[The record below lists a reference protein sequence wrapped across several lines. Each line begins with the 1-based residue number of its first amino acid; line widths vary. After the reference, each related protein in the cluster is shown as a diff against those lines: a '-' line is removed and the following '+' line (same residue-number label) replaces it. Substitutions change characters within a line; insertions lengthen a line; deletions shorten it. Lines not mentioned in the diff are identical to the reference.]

1 MIISSA
7 LARRTRWI
15 ATPWRAG
22 GSFLAVVFLT
32 LTISCG
38 DGESSAPPA
47 PDSTPND
54 RVTFDERSTVPPA
67 PGPTAT
73 PNVEVIEIFPSSADG
88 QSALDIGGNAWWDS
102 KAPVTEFRAILPV
115 LAGTPN
121 GDAIWSLYAAT
132 FVASEWLSGR
142 EPDPTVFGSY
152 VASFT
157 LEELPDE
164 ANDLFGQVMA
174 LDPTSADWLRPY
186 QFAETDEEFTL
197 VVNLGFTACLSI
209 ATWDECVA
217 RASGG

>member
-7 LARRTRWI
+7 LARQSRWI
-15 ATPWRAG
+15 ATPRLTV
-22 GSFLAVVFLT
+22 GSFLAGVFLT

-38 DGESSAPPA
+38 GGDSSAPP
-47 PDSTPND
+47 TPNE
-54 RVTFDERSTVPPA
+54 RVTFDDRSTVSSA

-73 PNVEVIEIFPSSADG
+73 PNVVVIEIFPPSADG
-88 QSALDIGGNAWWDS
+88 QSTLTIGSNAWWDS
-102 KAPVTEFRAILPV
+102 KAPVAEFRAILPV
-115 LAGTPN
+115 LAGSPN
-121 GDAIWSLYAAT
+121 GDSIWSLYAAT
-132 FVASEWLSGR
+132 FVVSEWLSGR
-142 EPDPTVFGSY
+142 EPDPAAFGSY
-152 VASFT
+152 VASLTF
-157 LEELPDE
+157 EELPDE

-174 LDPTSADWLRPY
+174 LDPTSAEWLRPY